1 MGNWQGDTPK
11 LVFLL
16 KKAPLLKKIKLS
28 LIELSSM
35 PEVLAINCP
44 WNHQRLVELKLIITQ
59 QILTPIKNYRSILIV
74 SLLSIKK
81 IFSCYFLL
89 LLPVINA

>member
-44 WNHQRLVELKLIITQ
+44 WNNQRLVELKLIITQ

-81 IFSCYFLL
+81 IFNCYFLL